1 MMSDLKYQECRKLV
15 IIMQTELGVR
25 GGLSLSLS
33 LARAKTILVV
43 EGLLHWCG
51 LDSVGS
57 LVDLAWVVGGSLVV
71 FCCALDVGLFFLFFL
86 VFC

>member
-1 MMSDLKYQECRKLV
+1 M
-15 IIMQTELGVR
+15 R

-33 LARAKTILVV
+33 LSRAETILVV

-71 FCCALDVGLFFLFFL
+71 FSCARDVGLFFL